1 MNAAAPSYGRRFSPR
16 GSWGQVLPEAV
27 QVELRR
33 AFQHWGRPARFR
45 VDNGT
50 PWGSPGDL
58 PTDLAL
64 WLLGLDIDMVWNP
77 LRQPQKNGVVER
89 SQGTAK
95 RWAEPQACASLAEL
109 QQRLQEM
116 DEIQREEYPSLDG
129 QSRLQVYPQIKHSG
143 RTYTAAWEKKHWNQT
158 KVLEHLAGY
167 AVVRRV
173 DRGGMISLYNRN
185 HYVGTLH
192 KGKSVF
198 VMVDPGVCE
207 WIAADEQERQLR
219 RWPAVELEA
228 PRIRNLDVT
237 QRDG

>member
-1 MNAAAPSYGRRFSPR
+1 
-16 GSWGQVLPEAV
+16 
-27 QVELRR
+27 
-33 AFQHWGRPARFR
+33 
-45 VDNGT
+45 
-50 PWGSPGDL
+50 
-58 PTDLAL
+58 
-64 WLLGLDIDMVWNP
+64 
-77 LRQPQKNGVVER
+77 
-89 SQGTAK
+89 
-95 RWAEPQACASLAEL
+95 
-109 QQRLQEM
+109 M